1 MLDDNGNAKG
11 ESVDIIA
18 KLTGED
24 SILRYMLIL
33 EMRNHRFIIIVCF
46 EFFLRRN
53 LWQHVPY
60 IFQ

>member
-24 SILRYMLIL
+24 SILRYMLLL
-33 EMRNHRFIIIVCF
+33 EI
-46 EFFLRRN
+46 RN
-53 LWQHVPY
+53 LR
-60 IFQ
+60 